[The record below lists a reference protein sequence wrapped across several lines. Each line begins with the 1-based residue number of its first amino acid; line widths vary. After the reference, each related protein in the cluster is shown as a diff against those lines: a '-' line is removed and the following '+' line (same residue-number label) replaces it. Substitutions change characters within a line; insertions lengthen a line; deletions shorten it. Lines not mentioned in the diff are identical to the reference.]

1 VASSGIDF
9 LSIVRSTSVIRYA
22 YMMHGLNNQ
31 LELERTVQ
39 STVNLQRRRE
49 QDNVEVKDR
58 LQMTRI
64 KVSSISF

>member
-1 VASSGIDF
+1 MMYV
-9 LSIVRSTSVIRYA
+9 LS
-22 YMMHGLNNQ
+22 NQ